1 MKEKKSSGRAK
12 TSSIE
17 NSVSEGARSRRFEVI
32 SGITIAFFA
41 AILAIN
47 ELGSG
52 KFGDDEIIAHNEKTT
67 AYAWYNSKGLK
78 QNLAEGQ
85 RDTLKS
91 FIDAGIISKNH
102 AGAVKTVV
110 TKLDQDISRYGKEKK
125 EILLGSSK
133 VGKTNWV
140 QEVDGELGKVIGAKE
155 WESNAEAL
163 GKIGDIYDFAT
174 LFLQFCIVL
183 GAISLVLHIE
193 KMKWFFYCTMVL
205 LGTAGMVISAVA
217 FIKAFSLPILG

>member
-1 MKEKKSSGRAK
+1 MKEKKLSGKIK
-12 TSSIE
+12 TSSME
-17 NSVSEGARSRRFEVI
+17 SSVPVETKSRRFEVI
-32 SGITIAFFA
+32 AGITIAFFA

-78 QNLAEGQ
+78 QNLAESQ

-91 FIDAGIISKNH
+91 FIDAGVISRNH
-102 AGAVKTVV
+102 SAAVKTVV
-110 TKLDQDISRYGKEKK
+110 NKLDQDIARYNREKK

-133 VGKTNWV
+133 IGKTNWI
-140 QEVDGELGKVIGAKE
+140 QDIDGELGKVVGAKQ
-155 WESNAEAL
+155 WESNADAL
-163 GKIGDIYDFAT
+163 GAIGDIYDFAT

-193 KMKWFFYCTMVL
+193 RMKWFFYFSML
-205 LGTAGMVISAVA
+205 ALGSTGMLISAIA
-217 FIKAFSLPILG
+217 FVKAFSLPTLV